1 MDWFLNLSVAEKI
14 YFIIAIV
21 ASILL
26 VIQIVIMLFSLGGG
40 DFDMDDVFDGD
51 ADTDSG
57 LSFFTVKGMTAF
69 FALGGWCGFAA
80 QTGLPGNIWAPILI
94 AVATGAVALFGVGF
108 AMRGV
113 AKLQCSGNIVK
124 KQLVGAT
131 ATVYVSIPGQRSG
144 RGKITCTAQG
154 QYMEIDAMT
163 DGERIPVDSL
173 VEIREYNED
182 FAVVAKKT
190 ADREENINQ

>member
-80 QTGLPGNIWAPILI
+80 HTGLPGNIWAPILI

-182 FAVVAKKT
+182 FAVVAKIT

>member
-1 MDWFLNLSVAEKI
+1 MASDLPCAVLQNCNVPAILS
-14 YFIIAIV
+14 
-21 ASILL
+21 
-26 VIQIVIMLFSLGGG
+26 
-40 DFDMDDVFDGD
+40 
-51 ADTDSG
+51 
-57 LSFFTVKGMTAF
+57 
-69 FALGGWCGFAA
+69 
-80 QTGLPGNIWAPILI
+80 
-94 AVATGAVALFGVGF
+94 
-108 AMRGV
+108 
-113 AKLQCSGNIVK
+113 K

-182 FAVVAKKT
+182 FAVVAKIT